1 MKPNIDTNTKYFLQ
15 KLKTFGGDGAD
26 STESEVVVGA
36 SEIEA
41 EIVEWYGH
49 YVTQGDVWDG
59 YGEPDGFIKELLE
72 KGSSTVVSPNYGG
85 AYDDATSFTL
95 VVKELNLYKEI
106 KLALLRD
113 QIKLVE
119 ALA

>member
-1 MKPNIDTNTKYFLQ
+1 MKPNTNTKYFLQ
-15 KLKTFGGDGAD
+15 KLKTYGGDGAD
-26 STESEVVVGA
+26 STEAEVVVGA

-41 EIVEWYGH
+41 TIVEWYGD

-72 KGSSTVVSPNYGG
+72 KGSSRVVAPNYGG

-95 VVKELNLYKEI
+95 VVKELNLYKET
-106 KLALLRD
+106 KLALLID

-119 ALA
+119 ALS